1 MYCNLL
7 EDVKGDKLVA
17 KIVQV
22 HYMKKSSRLLFAN
35 WQKVLIILLIQGQK
49 K

>member
-1 MYCNLL
+1 MYYNLL
-7 EDVKGDKLVA
+7 EDVNGDGLVA

-22 HYMKKSSRLLFAN
+22 HYLRKSSRLLFAN
-35 WQKVLIILLIQGQK
+35 WQKVLIILLFQGPK

>member
-1 MYCNLL
+1 MYYNLL